1 MEGTVFFLP
10 LELSCVV
17 GKSHSMRLKCSVVVE
32 CAWPGQQQSRA
43 GQPGQPR
50 ARNVRL
56 RSMVPKSS
64 QWGVRRWQ
72 RVEDRGKGVGWGEGL
87 GYRAQSLWGFTH
99 L

>member
-1 MEGTVFFLP
+1 
-10 LELSCVV
+10 
-17 GKSHSMRLKCSVVVE
+17 
-32 CAWPGQQQSRA
+32 
-43 GQPGQPR
+43 
-50 ARNVRL
+50 
-56 RSMVPKSS
+56 MVPKSS